1 VLDLENSNSSF
12 ILISS
17 DNLEDVMSILWAKE
31 YKVIKLK
38 SYYKENYGDCI
49 FAYSQIDNDQ
59 LRIDLIFL
67 LNHLHIN
74 SAIIKYRGENKFKMV
89 YSDGQEKPISISY
102 YNTDD
107 DKESFIY
114 NGVSFSFIEEKMY
127 WRPNKKEDF
136 KIGMIVEYLNN
147 NKWYQQ
153 TVKEPEIEFEN
164 LYKLLIKY
172 DKIRV
177 AKFS

>member
-1 VLDLENSNSSF
+1 
-12 ILISS
+12 
-17 DNLEDVMSILWAKE
+17 
-31 YKVIKLK
+31 
-38 SYYKENYGDCI
+38 
-49 FAYSQIDNDQ
+49 
-59 LRIDLIFL
+59 
-67 LNHLHIN
+67 
-74 SAIIKYRGENKFKMV
+74 MV

>member
-49 FAYSQIDNDQ
+49 FTYSQIDNDQ
-59 LRIDLIFL
+59 LRSDLIFL

-74 SAIIKYRGENKFKMV
+74 SAIIKYRG
-89 YSDGQEKPISISY
+89 
-102 YNTDD
+102 
-107 DKESFIY
+107 
-114 NGVSFSFIEEKMY
+114 
-127 WRPNKKEDF
+127 
-136 KIGMIVEYLNN
+136 
-147 NKWYQQ
+147 
-153 TVKEPEIEFEN
+153 
-164 LYKLLIKY
+164 
-172 DKIRV
+172 
-177 AKFS
+177 

>member
-31 YKVIKLK
+31 YKVLTLK
-38 SYYKENYGDCI
+38 SFHLGNYSDYV

-59 LRIDLIFL
+59 LRKDLIFL

-74 SAIIKYRGENKFKMV
+74 SAIIKYRGETQFKNV
-89 YSDGQEKPISISY
+89 YKDGQEKPLSISY

-127 WRPNKKEDF
+127 WRPTKREDF

-147 NKWYQQ
+147 NKWSQQ

-177 AKFS
+177 AKLS